1 MDAFGIGSIARLGSD
16 IVNRIW
22 PDATAAEQAK
32 LALVMADLESQVKL
46 AMSQAEINKTEA
58 ASGSL
63 FVAGWRPGLGWI
75 CVVAMGYNFVMYP
88 LLLWLTAWFPEIN
101 APQPVVS
108 EMLWELMF
116 GMLGLASLRSWEK
129 SKGIA
134 R

>member
-1 MDAFGIGSIARLGSD
+1 MDAFGIGSIARLGSE

-32 LALVMADLESQVKL
+32 LSLVMAELEGQAKS
-46 AMSQAEINKTEA
+46 AMSQSEVNKAEA

-75 CVVAMGYNFVMYP
+75 CVAALGYQFVVYP
-88 LLLWLTAWFPEIN
+88 LMLWITVWFPEIH
-101 APQPVVS
+101 APEPVVS
-108 EMLWELMF
+108 EVLWELMF

-129 SKGIA
+129 SKGVA